1 MRQIS
6 YVRGPLYLVFMVAP
20 IFPFA
25 RALLW
30 ILADRMH
37 VVNCHQNT
45 EAADLLGGLRPLR
58 GRDRLAQEL
67 RERSGEFL
75 RRCSEATRR
84 LSHSHRDIAVEGDV
98 VADDA
103 WKGGDVIA
111 TTVTPVVAVDKM
123 GVDGLT
129 TVIQVHSKCFLLV
142 LLVGAFFG
150 GFGVLS
156 LLATCAIPNA

>member
-1 MRQIS
+1 
-6 YVRGPLYLVFMVAP
+6 MVAP
-20 IFPFA
+20 ISPFV
-25 RALLW
+25 RVLMC

-84 LSHSHRDIAVEGDV
+84 LSHSHQGIAVEGDV
-98 VADDA
+98 VADNVG
-103 WKGGDVIA
+103 KGGDVIGE
-111 TTVTPVVAVDKM
+111 TVTPVVAVDKM

-129 TVIQVHSKCFLLV
+129 TVIQVQLYISSRSFL
-142 LLVGAFFG
+142 FFG
-150 GFGVLS
+150 VGSIV
-156 LLATCAIPNA
+156 TIMNM